1 MKSKYLEI
9 TQIRKRLNTRAT
21 LRRHYVVNRRL
32 DRSAAPKAVNEKETR
47 RCALPLKRLA
57 TFFTVGT
64 RFNGPT
70 LSLKA
75 KPKFCLTILKG
86 IMKLQDEQ
94 AIL

>member
-9 TQIRKRLNTRAT
+9 TQIRRRLNTRAT
-21 LRRHYVVNRRL
+21 LRRHYVVNRRVEQ
-32 DRSAAPKAVNEKETR
+32 SAATKAVNEKQNKKMHS
-47 RCALPLKRLA
+47 PLKRLA
-57 TFFTVGT
+57 TLFKLSI
-64 RFNGPT
+64 RFKGLT

-75 KPKFCLTILKG
+75 KPKSCLTTLRR